1 MNQSKI
7 LINILI
13 LLLVC
18 GLIIFGYFFF
28 FGPED
33 EVGISTT
40 STSVANPNVSTETSE
55 FLVLLRSLQSV
66 KLSGEI
72 FNNPVFATE
81 LVNYTTPIPSRP
93 QGRSNPFAPLG
104 TANVSGSETEAVEES
119 ITAET
124 VENSSDDNISS
135 DQILEAEMNST
146 DQAVEDDFAN

>member
-40 STSVANPNVSTETSE
+40 STNTANPNVSTETSE
-55 FLVLLRSLQSV
+55 FLVLLKSLQSV

-72 FNNPVFATE
+72 FNNPMFATG
-81 LVNYTTPIPSRP
+81 LVNYTTPIPDRP

-104 TANVSGSETEAVEES
+104 TANIIGSDTGDESATIESGSEENVSVDPFLELETNSNNEAQV
-119 ITAET
+119 
-124 VENSSDDNISS
+124 
-135 DQILEAEMNST
+135 
-146 DQAVEDDFAN
+146 DDFAN

>member
-18 GLIIFGYFFF
+18 GLIVFGYFFF
-28 FGPED
+28 FGSGD

-40 STSVANPNVSTETSE
+40 STSATNPNISTETSE

-72 FNNPVFATE
+72 FNNQVFATE

-104 TANVSGSETEAVEES
+104 TANVFGGSTG
-119 ITAET
+119 T
-124 VENSSDDNISS
+124 VEDSSDVS
-135 DQILEAEMNST
+135 DPFLELEINST
-146 DQAVEDDFAN
+146 NEATVDDFAN